1 MSAYYYFGRDE
12 QVTGPVGMEAL
23 RALLEQRRID
33 EQTPLWSDARDWTPL
48 GEALPQFNPPPAPA
62 ALQPPIGGDDAP
74 PPLPPP
80 LPDNPALAAPQR
92 PHWQSEA
99 QVEPGWSVAP
109 PHPWRRWLARLI
121 DHYSLGLLGY
131 VVLTVPIYAASS
143 DIKATQAILSNDLL
157 AGMAAT
163 LITLPL
169 CALFLAFSGTTPG
182 KWCAGIRVL
191 TPQGG
196 RLAIAAAF
204 GRESRVWV
212 AGLALGIPLLSLIT
226 MAVSY
231 SNLTSDQRMEWDQD
245 AGAVVHYREPTPWTV
260 ARLVVAVVLVLIL
273 LAALMGKA
281 AESRLAGP

>member
-33 EQTPLWSDARDWTPL
+33 EQTPLWSEARDWTPL
-48 GEALPQFNPPPAPA
+48 GEALPQFNPPPAPE
-62 ALQPPIGGDDAP
+62 PPASGEYAP

-80 LPDNPALAAPQR
+80 LPEAAPVPAAPQR
-92 PHWQSEA
+92 PHWQNEA
-99 QVEPGWSVAP
+99 QVDAGWSVAP

-131 VVLTVPIYAASS
+131 VVLTVPIYAAAS
-143 DIKATQAILSNDLL
+143 DIKATQAILANDFI
-157 AGMAAT
+157 AGIAAT
-163 LITLPL
+163 AITVPL

-196 RLAIAAAF
+196 RIPAGAAF
-204 GRESRVWV
+204 GRELRVW
-212 AGLALGIPLLSLIT
+212 ANGLALGIPLLSLIT
-226 MAVSY
+226 MALGY
-231 SNLTSDQRMEWDQD
+231 SSLTGQGRMEWDQH

-281 AESRLAGP
+281 AESRLAGT